1 MYSGLLF
8 PIWYSPRFI
17 GKRFGARYRI
27 CIGANVHIAKVQCAG
42 KGAMSGQGKWRGLFL
57 SQLFLGKGLDLEKC
71 YLCIYHNHIL

>member
-27 CIGANVHIAKVQCAG
+27 CIGANVHIAKVLCAG
-42 KGAMSGQGKWRGLFL
+42 KGAMSGQGKFDNDRVNSDVG
-57 SQLFLGKGLDLEKC
+57 SN
-71 YLCIYHNHIL
+71 IPSVTV